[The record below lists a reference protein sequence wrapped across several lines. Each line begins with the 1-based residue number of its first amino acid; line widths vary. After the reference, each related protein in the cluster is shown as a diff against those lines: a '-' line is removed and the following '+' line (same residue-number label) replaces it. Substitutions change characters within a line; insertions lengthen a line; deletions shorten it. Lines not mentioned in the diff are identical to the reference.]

1 MPHRRIFHATNP
13 WNSLRPHVLVVA
25 CSDGRLQAPTDEF
38 LRESLGIGS
47 YDRLY
52 LPGGPGALSEAGAEF
67 SRASRS
73 ATELQFLLEAH
84 QIEEVLL
91 MYHGPAPGGPDLAV
105 CADYRRVYGTY
116 SVEQI
121 RKQQETDTERILR
134 GPLKNFPHENVRAYR
149 LEVAADES
157 LDVLNLL

>member
-13 WNSLRPHVLVVA
+13 WNSDRPHILVVA

-38 LRESLGIGS
+38 LRESLGIAH

-67 SRASRS
+67 NRASR
-73 ATELQFLLEAH
+73 TTVELQFLLEAH
-84 QIEEVLL
+84 QIEHVIL
-91 MYHGPAPGGPDLAV
+91 MYHGPAPGGPEMAV
-105 CADYRRVYGTY
+105 CADYRRVYSTF
-116 SVEQI
+116 SAEQI

-134 GPLKNFPHENVRAYR
+134 GALNNFPHDNVRAYR
-149 LEVAADES
+149 LEVSDDES
-157 LDVLNLL
+157 LDVLNLM